1 MQNRRVR
8 LSTGF
13 ASLLVASSLAVAAAP
28 PSPARKPA
36 AIGLAVNLPPESSA
50 GERQKALDEVR
61 ATGAS
66 VFALAISWP
75 AAEPRPRK
83 YDVADVTRAARLLRQ
98 SGATLHLDLPLVD
111 GRGRQVPADLAA
123 VPFDDPKLAAR
134 LGRLLEALGP
144 ALLDFSTLSLGNE
157 ADSYFASRPEEL
169 TAYVRLFGGA
179 VEFLGKAAPRLLVGV
194 ATAAPMDSRAPGVA
208 ARLHE
213 KSPAVFFVYAPFV
226 AAAPFT
232 HRPPAALESD
242 WKAMLVA
249 AAGRPVAL
257 TEVSFSSSP
266 ENGSSPAKQ
275 ADFVRRMR
283 KFVLSADPARLL
295 FARYVPWRD
304 PAPRETP
311 AAGEASADARRRE
324 AFFANR
330 GLQRSNGTA
339 KPAWREWSRSAPPAT
354 ARP

>member
-1 MQNRRVR
+1 MR
-8 LSTGF
+8 SFGGF
-13 ASLLVASSLAVAAAP
+13 VSLLVASTLAAAAAP
-28 PSPARKPA
+28 PTPARRPA
-36 AIGLAVNLPPESSA
+36 AIGLAVNLPPDSSPA
-50 GERQKALDEVR
+50 ERQRALGEVR
-61 ATGAS
+61 ATGVS

-83 YDVADVTRAARLLRQ
+83 YDVAGVVQAARMLRQ

-111 GRGRQVPADLAA
+111 GRGRQLPADLAA
-123 VPFDDPKLAAR
+123 LPFDDPKLAAR
-134 LGRLLEALGP
+134 LGRLFEALGP

-157 ADSYFASRPEEL
+157 ADAYFAANPQEL
-169 TAYVRLFGGA
+169 AGYLRLFGGA
-179 VEFLGKAAPRLLVGV
+179 VEYLGKAAPRLLVGV

-226 AAAPFT
+226 PTAPFT
-232 HRPPAALESD
+232 HRAPQTLDSD
-242 WKAMLVA
+242 WKAMIAA

-275 ADFVRRMR
+275 AEFVRRMR
-283 KFVLSADPARLL
+283 RFVAGADPARLL

-304 PAPRETP
+304 PPPRETP
-311 AAGEASADARRRE
+311 AAGEPRGGERTRE

-330 GLQRSNGTA
+330 GLQKSDGTA
-339 KPAWREWSRSAPPAT
+339 KPAWREWSRSAPSGAPPART
-354 ARP
+354 PRP